1 MTLSMF
7 KESEQIK
14 ANNSLNEYD
23 LNMMQGAT
31 AMLHGN
37 FKIAAQHHRNIANA
51 LDNLQSLKNERETL
65 DQVVEAYKQIRHQ
78 GQKI

>member
-7 KESEQIK
+7 KETDQIK

-31 AMLHGN
+31 AMLQGD
-37 FKIAAQHHRNIANA
+37 FKIAAQHYRNIANA